1 MTRFHK
7 SALIISL
14 AIGSAACIERGPV
27 VVEFTSQTLRI
38 PRDREFTEIYVSRD
52 AAGFRQE
59 PGAISLEICDQHVT
73 EKQEA
78 ACHLHGNHGTQVF
91 IRDARLGSEFELLKE
106 RPVGVAR
113 PGEADLTPLDWD
125 DKAPLFNTPL
135 ALENYTLSR
144 LKNSLSR
151 EGSQLSTTDRGW
163 PIARCDQHHLGVMY
177 CSFGFLIDG
186 AAVEAR
192 WFSPSD
198 RRAISQG
205 EVWDIASDIELRLR
219 RISA

>member
-1 MTRFHK
+1 MTRLQK
-7 SALIISL
+7 AALMVSI
-14 AIGSAACIERGPV
+14 AIGSAACTERGPV

-52 AAGFRQE
+52 AAGFRRE
-59 PGAISLEICDQHVT
+59 PGAISLKICDQHVT
-73 EKQEA
+73 EKPEA
-78 ACHLHGNHGTQVF
+78 VCRLHGSHGTRVF
-91 IRDARLGSEFELLKE
+91 IRDARVGAEFKLLKE
-106 RPVGVAR
+106 RPIGTTR
-113 PGEADLTPLDWD
+113 PGEAELTPLEWD

-144 LKNSLSR
+144 LKSSPSR

-163 PIARCDQHHLGVMY
+163 PVARCDQHHLGGMY

-198 RRAISQG
+198 QTEISQG
-205 EVWDIASDIELRLR
+205 EVWDIASDIERRLR